1 MKRNKTM
8 TAQIQSAQI
17 AQPHRYSHL
26 PIPTEEQMEEII
38 DLMWQHRNNPQMVA
52 KMEEVTPPHIM
63 EALIEYSTRKA
74 DEAEARTKA
83 IKAWAREVKILHD
96 SVMQRLTP
104 QQRKEVGLID

>member
-1 MKRNKTM
+1 M

-26 PIPTEEQMEEII
+26 PIPTEAEMEEII
-38 DLMWQHRNNPQMVA
+38 DIIWENRNNPQMLA
-52 KMEEVTPPHIM
+52 KMEEATPPHIM
-63 EALIEYSTRKA
+63 EALQKYSKK
-74 DEAEARTKA
+74 RTNK

-104 QQRKEVGLID
+104 QQRKELGLID